1 MADNKI
7 AQLNELLA
15 EKYKTRVFFSTNAK
29 QDYKSFSSG
38 KRNDILKLIL
48 KQAEKGALLKPD
60 GNANRCEG
68 QLHQFAK
75 IKSKALNLRIIYQPR
90 LCDDGIIE
98 MGIIAIGPRDNLE
111 VYKMA
116 VQRIAFLD
124 KTSVYREEEKQ
135 YE

>member
-7 AQLNELLA
+7 ERLNNLLL
-15 EKYKTRVFFSTNAK
+15 EKYKTEVLFSNEAIK
-29 QDYKSFSSG
+29 DYKSFSPS
-38 KRNDILKLIL
+38 KRNDVLKLIL
-48 KQAEKGALLKPD
+48 KQVEKGALFKPD

-75 IKSKALNLRIIYQPR
+75 IKSKNLNLRIIYQPKLR
-90 LCDDGIIE
+90 PNDVVG

-116 VQRIAFLD
+116 IQRLAG
-124 KTSVYREEEKQ
+124 Q
-135 YE
+135 